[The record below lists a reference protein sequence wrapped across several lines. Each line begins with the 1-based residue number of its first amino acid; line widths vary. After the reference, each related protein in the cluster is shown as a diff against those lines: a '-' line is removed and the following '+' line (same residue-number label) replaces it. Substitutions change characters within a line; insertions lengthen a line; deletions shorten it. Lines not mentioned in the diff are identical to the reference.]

1 MLIAE
6 ELLACPPDQDVIMT
20 ESQDVL
26 VKAPERVDYARG
38 YYDKARDELQETV
51 LLMGALAAKG
61 IDLGQEK
68 ENVCFAATLVMGVGT
83 SLAEIDEKAAADA
96 DLKEPA
102 NKKIKKT

>member
-1 MLIAE
+1 MIAE
-6 ELLACPPDQDVIMT
+6 ELLACPPDQDVITT

-61 IDLGQEK
+61 IDLGEEK
-68 ENVCFAATLVMGVGT
+68 ETCALRRRWSWGWCQKRAYR
-83 SLAEIDEKAAADA
+83 
-96 DLKEPA
+96 
-102 NKKIKKT
+102 